1 MRGMTYQRIMRENID
16 NLEFHVCQLI
26 FYIER
31 NALLLSDIP

>member
-1 MRGMTYQRIMRENID
+1 MTYQRIMRENID